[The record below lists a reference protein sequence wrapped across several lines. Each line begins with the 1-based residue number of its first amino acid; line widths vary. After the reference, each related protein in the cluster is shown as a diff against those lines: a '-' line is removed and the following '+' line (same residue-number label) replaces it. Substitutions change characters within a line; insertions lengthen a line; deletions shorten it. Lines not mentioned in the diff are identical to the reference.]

1 MNMNISSLIAMCRAQ
16 LVQLSSLRTSAERLG
31 DVEQVA
37 DIDAKAAE
45 TQATLNQL
53 LTLP

>member
-1 MNMNISSLIAMCRAQ
+1 MTIAQ
-16 LVQLSSLRTSAERLG
+16 LITLAANRLTMLNNARATAVSLGHIDRL
-31 DVEQVA
+31 DALDA
-37 DIDAKAAE
+37 DIAE

>member
-1 MNMNISSLIAMCRAQ
+1 MTIAQ
-16 LVQLSSLRTSAERLG
+16 LITLAANRLAALNNARATAVALG
-31 DVEQVA
+31 EIAALDALDA
-37 DIDAKAAE
+37 DIAE